1 MKVTSKYGFIK
12 EYNDEIQTISD
23 NLKVIQIEQV
33 ADKLFIECVTV
44 DDWLKMKFDANT
56 DNSKDFDE
64 FKEACETELKSDPFS
79 NGYHNGE
86 RLIDIRNED
95 MDWWTIALS
104 KLKNKFILDK
114 MQIIEKG
121 IKDGKI
127 YN

>member
-12 EYNDEIQTISD
+12 MIPDGCIDINNVKIIQVDI
-23 NLKVIQIEQV
+23 VG
-33 ADKLFIECVTV
+33 DKLFVECVEQA
-44 DDWLKMKFDANT
+44 DWERLRSEINT

>member
-1 MKVTSKYGFIK
+1 MEMIRLYNRKTGEILEKTFTNPEDADDYEVILDFLMA
-12 EYNDEIQTISD
+12 EYER
-23 NLKVIQIEQV
+23 
-33 ADKLFIECVTV
+33 
-44 DDWLKMKFDANT
+44 
-56 DNSKDFDE
+56 
-64 FKEACETELKSDPFS
+64 
-79 NGYHNGE
+79 YHNGE